1 MDLSLRILEYM
12 RKVRVIVNKHVS
24 SDHFLS
30 PEIKGVV
37 AEEVPTTG
45 AGERGKRLLVLQM
58 DQLRVPAREID
69 PFTENTL
76 PHKWISMRIT

>member
-45 AGERGKRLLVLQM
+45 AVMEKREKASSPPNG
-58 DQLRVPAREID
+58 PAPSASQRNRSI
-69 PFTENTL
+69 
-76 PHKWISMRIT
+76 H